1 MGDAGRS
8 ALGSLVG
15 VWVGGSMQVEGWEA
29 LGAKVGCLGG
39 KGGGK
44 GGKPGSINDWQLFS
58 KSCEGKQ
65 NMCIWTWKSI
75 ILRQWLTLSWGF
87 LLMAIGPIMSYPWNY
102 WITGCEDTKRRLI
115 SLELL
120 LELRKS
126 MAKVRSLQN
135 QNIRKVFSG

>member
-1 MGDAGRS
+1 MGGIRCKS
-8 ALGSLVG
+8 WLS
-15 VWVGGSMQVEGWEA
+15 GGE
-29 LGAKVGCLGG
+29 
-39 KGGGK
+39 
-44 GGKPGSINDWQLFS
+44 
-58 KSCEGKQ
+58 
-65 NMCIWTWKSI
+65 
-75 ILRQWLTLSWGF
+75 RGF

-135 QNIRKVFSG
+135 QNIEKVFSG